1 MGRMIGALAGITGA
15 ATIAGVAA
23 LAREFLNLGT
33 ALERNADSMQLSTE
47 QLQNMQNAVTLAGG
61 SADDMTNALKA
72 LTAASV
78 QAKTVGGAQAE
89 MYRKYGISIDDA
101 NGKLRT
107 AADLMPEV
115 LAKINSYTDGR
126 QRAMVADQ
134 LGGKALA
141 ELAED
146 FRRSG
151 KSYTDWMKEAQKYS
165 LVLNPDLLRQYRQ
178 AVGALQVS
186 FTELGTAV
194 SGVLAEALDPLIHDF
209 ADWIHTHQP
218 QIVAAIQQIV
228 DWFKKWYEAG
238 GPQKL
243 LDALSKIGDAL
254 LFVVDNAKT
263 IAEIF
268 AVAWGVKAVLGVVA
282 LINQV
287 RLLNV
292 ALGGGALGFLG
303 KLGVFGAAAT
313 GAYDVGRD
321 VVKGPPT
328 AKGEWAPW
336 LNPTWGIHKLYN
348 WATGGGGAAAPA
360 APAGTPG
367 RQGAAGPGGGELGS
381 PLGPGGGAPM
391 AAPGGVAYAS
401 IAAQRAPLMDEV
413 NKDPATKKLLMQM
426 MATEGGGAAT
436 VESLFNR
443 VSMIRQKV
451 PGYSIKD
458 ELNSRFYGPLRRG
471 DRPDISTTQAAG
483 FQKTIDEVAAGSNLI
498 QGRTN
503 QGLPTDPGAGAP
515 GRVQAPGSTDVYNY
529 WSGERGGVGFGVED
543 SARFAQQQANMV
555 ANAKPQN
562 TPGGGAA
569 GDVVD
574 QMVGLAGARGK
585 DVREFLRDPSG
596 KIKRDPDLGLW
607 CAEFTNAYL
616 QHAGVPGTG
625 SLAAR
630 SFATWGQAVRDQDV
644 QKGDVLLNRNLKHVG
659 VATGQTRFNPATGQF
674 EIQEVSSN
682 SLGPGGQVLNIPGT
696 RWRSDVEVRR
706 SQELALA
713 EARGANRTMVAQNG
727 GAANGSVDVH
737 VRHSN
742 PPPGTTVMASATG
755 VGVRVGDPQVSHQ
768 QFISP

>member
-1 MGRMIGALAGITGA
+1 
-15 ATIAGVAA
+15 
-23 LAREFLNLGT
+23 
-33 ALERNADSMQLSTE
+33 
-47 QLQNMQNAVTLAGG
+47 
-61 SADDMTNALKA
+61 
-72 LTAASV
+72 
-78 QAKTVGGAQAE
+78 
-89 MYRKYGISIDDA
+89 
-101 NGKLRT
+101 
-107 AADLMPEV
+107 
-115 LAKINSYTDGR
+115 
-126 QRAMVADQ
+126 
-134 LGGKALA
+134 
-141 ELAED
+141 
-146 FRRSG
+146 
-151 KSYTDWMKEAQKYS
+151 MKEAQKYS

-209 ADWIHTHQP
+209 ADWIHTNQP

-243 LDALSKIGDAL
+243 ITALDKIGNAL
-254 LFVVDNAKT
+254 MFVVDNAKT

-268 AVAWGVKAVLGVVA
+268 AVAWGVKAVIGVVA

-287 RLLNV
+287 RLLNA

-303 KLGVFGAAAT
+303 KLGVFGTAAT
-313 GAYDVGRD
+313 GAYEAGHD
-321 VVKGPPT
+321 VVKGPPEF
-328 AKGEWAPW
+328 KGEWGINKW
-336 LNPTWGIHKLYN
+336 LNPAYPLHKLYN

-367 RQGAAGPGGGELGS
+367 PQGAAGHGGGELGS
-381 PLGPGGGAPM
+381 PLGPM
-391 AAPGGVAYAS
+391 AAPGGVAYSS

-426 MATEGGGAAT
+426 MATEGGDAAT

-443 VSMIRQKV
+443 VAMIRQKV

-471 DRPDISTTQAAG
+471 DRPNISTGQAAQ
-483 FQKTIDEVAAGSNLI
+483 FQKTIDEVAAGSNII
-498 QGRTN
+498 QWRTN
-503 QGLPTDPGAGAP
+503 QGLPTDPGAPAP
-515 GRVQAPGSTDVYNY
+515 GGVQAPGSGQVYNY
-529 WSGERGGVGFGVED
+529 WSGERAGVGFGVED
-543 SARFAQQQANMV
+543 SARFAQQQANLV

-596 KIKRDPDLGLW
+596 KIQRDPDLGLW

-659 VATGQTRFNPATGQF
+659 VATGKTRFNPATGQF

-682 SLGPGGQVLNIPGT
+682 SLGPGGQVMNIPGT

-727 GAANGSVDVH
+727 RGVNGNVDVH

-755 VGVRVGDPQVSHQ
+755 VGVNVGDPQVSHQ
-768 QFISP
+768 QFTSP